1 MASRNFRRIFFWEG
15 EDSLAD
21 FTMGRRKD
29 PPAVQAAKGFPGR
42 RRKAVEAEAK
52 VIAMAPPGEEDILAS
67 LDIAG
72 LRPPPRFARREF
84 KEERDV
90 WMAVAPRLKQTLR
103 ASAEFQ
109 APLVAYC
116 DAVARYNRSVLE
128 LRRKGYTVSV
138 KTVSG
143 DSMMRVNPAEKV
155 RQQALVEILA
165 LSDRFGFTPRD
176 NFALLLDQRRVIEA
190 GAGQRQ
196 GDLSLPNPGEGTAI
210 AQDPIGGMDRFDTP
224 PPGALPN

>member
-1 MASRNFRRIFFWEG
+1 
-15 EDSLAD
+15 
-21 FTMGRRKD
+21 MGRRKD

-52 VIAMAPPGEEDILAS
+52 AKAVAEPDEEEILAS
-67 LDIAG
+67 LDVAG
-72 LRPPPRFARREF
+72 LRPPPRFARKEF
-84 KEERDV
+84 KEEREV
-90 WMAVAPRLKQTLR
+90 WKAVTPRLKQTLR

-109 APLVAYC
+109 PALVAYC
-116 DAVARYNRSVLE
+116 DAVARYNRSVLD
-128 LRRKGYTVSV
+128 LRRKGFTVNV
-138 KTVSG
+138 KTIAG
-143 DSMMRVNPAEKV
+143 GTMPRMNPAEKI

-196 GDLSLPNPGEGTAI
+196 GDLGLPNPGEGPA
-210 AQDPIGGMDRFDTP
+210 AAHDPVGGMDRFDTP

>member
-1 MASRNFRRIFFWEG
+1 
-15 EDSLAD
+15 
-21 FTMGRRKD
+21 MGRRKD

-52 VIAMAPPGEEDILAS
+52 ATAVAPSGEEEILAS

-72 LRPPPRFARREF
+72 LRPPPRFARKEF
-84 KEERDV
+84 EEERKI
-90 WMAVAPRLKQTLR
+90 WKGLAERLKQTLR

-143 DSMMRVNPAEKV
+143 DSMMRVNPAEKI
-155 RQQALVEILA
+155 RQRAFDEILMI
-165 LSDRFGFTPRD
+165 SKGFGFTPAD

-196 GDLSLPNPGEGTAI
+196 GDLGLPNPGEGPA
-210 AQDPIGGMDRFDTP
+210 AAHDPIGGMDRFDTP